1 MLVKL
6 TLTKSREAEVCY
18 VYARD
23 ADWKPMIAILGGL
36 GAAAV
41 FATATLCSSRSTRM
55 IGAGPVL
62 AWVMILGAL
71 IVLPWAGVE
80 GIPEGLDG
88 GAFGWLAVAGFGN
101 VAGLLLA
108 YSALRLG
115 KVGIVAP
122 VVSTEGAIAA
132 VISVL
137 AGEEIGTDV
146 GVTLAVI
153 ALGILLAAST
163 REAQETSAR
172 AADWLVALYAL
183 GAAVSFGFS
192 LYATARVS
200 ADLPIVWA
208 LLPARVVG
216 VLVVAL
222 PLVLTRRLTL
232 SRPAVPLVVT
242 SGLAE
247 VLGFTLFAIGSRHGI
262 AVSAV
267 LASQFGAIAAAA
279 AFVLFRE
286 RLASVQLVGVV
297 LIVAGVS
304 VLSGLQ
310 A

>member
-1 MLVKL
+1 
-6 TLTKSREAEVCY
+6 
-18 VYARD
+18 
-23 ADWKPMIAILGGL
+23 MIAILGGI

-62 AWVMILGAL
+62 GWVMIVGTF
-71 IVLPWAGVE
+71 IVVPLAAAEGV
-80 GIPEGLDG
+80 PEDLDG
-88 GAFGWLAVAGFGN
+88 ASIGWLAVAGFGN

-122 VVSTEGAIAA
+122 IVSTEGAIAA
-132 VISVL
+132 VISVIG
-137 AGEEIGTDV
+137 GEHIGRAV

-163 REAQETSAR
+163 REAQETSVR
-172 AADWLVALYAL
+172 AADSLVASYAL
-183 GAAVSFGFS
+183 AAAVSFGFS

-200 ADLPIVWA
+200 ASLSIVWA
-208 LLPARVVG
+208 LVPARIVG
-216 VLVVAL
+216 VAVVAL
-222 PLVLTRRLTL
+222 PLALASRLVLTRRAL
-232 SRPAVPLVVT
+232 PLVLA

-247 VLGFTLFAIGSRHGI
+247 VAGFTLFAVGSRHGI

-267 LASQFGAIAAAA
+267 LASQFGAIAGAA
-279 AFVLFRE
+279 AFLLFRE

>member
-1 MLVKL
+1 
-6 TLTKSREAEVCY
+6 
-18 VYARD
+18 
-23 ADWKPMIAILGGL
+23 MIAILGGF
-36 GAAAV
+36 GAATV
-41 FATATLCSSRSTRM
+41 FAVATLCSSRSTRM

-62 AWVMILGAL
+62 AWVMILGTL
-71 IVLPWAGVE
+71 IVIPWATVE
-80 GIPEGLDG
+80 GVPDDLDR
-88 GAFGWLAVAGFGN
+88 GAIGWLAVAGFGN

-122 VVSTEGAIAA
+122 IVSTEGAIAA
-132 VISVL
+132 VISIL
-137 AGEEIGTDV
+137 AGEEIGTGV

-153 ALGILLAAST
+153 AVGILMAAST
-163 REAQETSAR
+163 REAQKTNVS

-183 GAAVSFGFS
+183 AAAVSFGFS

-208 LLPARVVG
+208 LVPARLAG

-222 PLVLTRRLTL
+222 PLALTRRLRL
-232 SRPAVPLVVT
+232 SRPALPLVAA
-242 SGLAE
+242 SALAE
-247 VLGFTLFAIGSRHGI
+247 VLGFTVFAIGSRHGI

-267 LASQFGAIAAAA
+267 LASQFGAIAAGAA
-279 AFVLFRE
+279 YVLFRE
-286 RLASVQLVGVV
+286 RLAYVQLVGVV

>member
-1 MLVKL
+1 
-6 TLTKSREAEVCY
+6 
-18 VYARD
+18 
-23 ADWKPMIAILGGL
+23 MIAILGGI

-62 AWVMILGAL
+62 AWVMILGTL
-71 IVLPWAGVE
+71 IVVPWAAVE
-80 GIPEGLDG
+80 GVPEDLDG
-88 GAFGWLAVAGFGN
+88 PSIAWLAVAGCGN

-132 VISVL
+132 VIAVI
-137 AGEEIGTDV
+137 AGEQISAGV
-146 GVTLAVI
+146 GVTLGVI
-153 ALGILLAAST
+153 AVGILLAAST
-163 REAQETSAR
+163 REAQETR
-172 AADWLVALYAL
+172 VEAADWIVALYAFA
-183 GAAVSFGFS
+183 AAVSFGFS

-200 ADLPIVWA
+200 ADLPIAWA

-216 VLVVAL
+216 LAVVAL
-222 PLVLTRRLTL
+222 PLVLTGRLALT
-232 SRPAVPLVVT
+232 RPAVPLVVA
-242 SGLAE
+242 SGIAE
-247 VLGFTLFAIGSRHGI
+247 VVGFTLFAIGARHGI

-267 LASQFGAIAAAA
+267 LASQFGAIAAGA

-286 RLASVQLVGVV
+286 RLSRVQLVGVV
-297 LIVAGVS
+297 VIVAGVS

-310 A
+310 G